1 MNELQIFNNPEFGEI
16 RTVEINGEPWLVG
29 KDVAKALGYGDTD
42 QALRKHVDKEDKVT
56 RRFNGEPKSKGGNPN
71 LTIINESGVYSLV
84 FSSKLPGAK
93 KFKRWVTSE
102 VLPTIRKQGAYLPP
116 EAAGKLAEGFQT
128 LTSGFQAMTVQVTAL
143 ADQVTALS
151 NRVAELEQGK
161 PRSGRFFLPEGGE
174 EEAQYIPGLAARRRW
189 MRTMS
194 EKLDLLSNKYDAPH
208 NELLHDIYMAMEK
221 RYGVVLN
228 EERLKTMEELELTDC
243 SMLSAIFY
251 NPELREGIQRSID
264 HNLAPENRGW

>member
-16 RTVEINGEPWLVG
+16 RTLEENGTVLFCG
-29 KDVAKALGYGDTD
+29 SDVAKALGYARPNEAVAKHCKGTLKRRTPTASGKQKMLFIPEADLYRLAFRSKVPSAEKFTD
-42 QALRKHVDKEDKVT
+42 
-56 RRFNGEPKSKGGNPN
+56 
-71 LTIINESGVYSLV
+71 
-84 FSSKLPGAK
+84 
-93 KFKRWVTSE
+93 WVVEE

-116 EAAGKLAEGFQT
+116 AAADKLAEGFQ
-128 LTSGFQAMTVQVTAL
+128 AL

-174 EEAQYIPGLAARRRW
+174 EEAQYIPGPAARRRW

-208 NELLHDIYMAMEK
+208 NELLHDIYMALEK

-228 EERLKTMEELELTDC
+228 EERLKTMEDLELTDC

-264 HNLAPENRGW
+264 HNLAPENRG

>member
-1 MNELQIFNNPEFGEI
+1 MMTP
-16 RTVEINGEPWLVG
+16 
-29 KDVAKALGYGDTD
+29 
-42 QALRKHVDKEDKVT
+42 
-56 RRFNGEPKSKGGNPN
+56 GGMQKFV
-71 LTIINESGVYSLV
+71 IINESGVYSLV

-102 VLPTIRKQGAYLPP
+102 VLPAIRKQGAYLPP
-116 EAAGKLAEGFQT
+116 EAAEKLAEGFQT

-161 PRSGRFFLPEGGE
+161 PRSDRFFLPEGGE

-208 NELLHDIYMAMEK
+208 NELLHDIYMALEK

>member
-16 RTVEINGEPWLVG
+16 RTLEENGTVLFCG
-29 KDVAKALGYGDTD
+29 SDVAKALGYARPNEAVAKHCKGTLKRRTPTASGKQKMLFIPEADLYRLAFRSKVPSAEKFTD
-42 QALRKHVDKEDKVT
+42 
-56 RRFNGEPKSKGGNPN
+56 
-71 LTIINESGVYSLV
+71 
-84 FSSKLPGAK
+84 
-93 KFKRWVTSE
+93 WVVEE

-116 EAAGKLAEGFQT
+116 AAADKLAEGFQ
-128 LTSGFQAMTVQVTAL
+128 AL

-174 EEAQYIPGLAARRRW
+174 EEAQYIPGPAARRRW

-208 NELLHDIYMAMEK
+208 NELLHDIYMALEK

-228 EERLKTMEELELTDC
+228 EERLKTMEDLELTDC
-243 SMLSAIFY
+243 S
-251 NPELREGIQRSID
+251 ID
-264 HNLAPENRGW
+264 RKSVV

>member
-1 MNELQIFNNPEFGEI
+1 MNGLQIFNNPEFGEI
-16 RTVEINGEPWLVG
+16 RTLEENGTVLFCG
-29 KDVAKALGYGDTD
+29 SDVAKALGYARPNEAVAKHCKGTLKRRTPTASGKQKMLFIPEADLYRLAFRSKVPSAEKFTD
-42 QALRKHVDKEDKVT
+42 
-56 RRFNGEPKSKGGNPN
+56 
-71 LTIINESGVYSLV
+71 
-84 FSSKLPGAK
+84 
-93 KFKRWVTSE
+93 WVVEE
-102 VLPTIRKQGAYLPP
+102 VLPAIRKQGAYLPP
-116 EAAGKLAEGFQT
+116 AAADKLAEGFQ
-128 LTSGFQAMTVQVTAL
+128 AL

-151 NRVAELEQGK
+151 NRVADLEQGK
-161 PRSGRFFLPEGGE
+161 PRSDRFFLPEGGE

-208 NELLHDIYMAMEK
+208 NELLHDIYMALEK

-228 EERLKTMEELELTDC
+228 EERLKTMEDLELTDC

>member
-16 RTVEINGEPWLVG
+16 RTLEENGTVLFCG
-29 KDVAKALGYGDTD
+29 SDVAKALGYARPNEAVAKHCKGTLKRRTPTASGKQKMLFIPEADLYRLAFRSKVPSAEKFTD
-42 QALRKHVDKEDKVT
+42 
-56 RRFNGEPKSKGGNPN
+56 
-71 LTIINESGVYSLV
+71 
-84 FSSKLPGAK
+84 
-93 KFKRWVTSE
+93 WVVEE

-116 EAAGKLAEGFQT
+116 AAADKLAEGFQ
-128 LTSGFQAMTVQVTAL
+128 AL

-174 EEAQYIPGLAARRRW
+174 EEAQYIPGPAARRRW

-208 NELLHDIYMAMEK
+208 NELLHDIYMALEK

-228 EERLKTMEELELTDC
+228 EERLKTMEDLELTDC

>member
-29 KDVAKALGYGDTD
+29 KDVAKALGYGKGKSLIN
-42 QALRKHVDKEDKVT
+42 AVAKHVDDEDKGVT
-56 RRFNGEPKSKGGNPN
+56 ELMTPGGMQKFV
-71 LTIINESGVYSLV
+71 IINESGVYSLV

-116 EAAGKLAEGFQT
+116 EAAEKLAEGFQT

-174 EEAQYIPGLAARRRW
+174 EEAQYIPGPAARRRW

-208 NELLHDIYMAMEK
+208 NELLHDIYMALEK

>member
-29 KDVAKALGYGDTD
+29 KDVAKALGYGKGKSLIN
-42 QALRKHVDKEDKVT
+42 AVAKHVDDEDRGVT
-56 RRFNGEPKSKGGNPN
+56 ELMTPGGMQKFV
-71 LTIINESGVYSLV
+71 IINESGVYSLV

-116 EAAGKLAEGFQT
+116 AAADKLAEGFQ
-128 LTSGFQAMTVQVTAL
+128 AL

-151 NRVAELEQGK
+151 NRVADLEQGK
-161 PRSGRFFLPEGGE
+161 PRSDRFFLPEGGE

-208 NELLHDIYMAMEK
+208 NELLHDIYMALEK

-228 EERLKTMEELELTDC
+228 EERLKTMEDLELTDC

>member
-29 KDVAKALGYGDTD
+29 KDVAKALGYSNTKA
-42 QALRKHVDKEDKVT
+42 ALAKHVDAEDKGGSQIT
-56 RRFNGEPKSKGGNPN
+56 TPSGEQYM
-71 LTIINESGVYSLV
+71 TIINESGVYSLV

-102 VLPTIRKQGAYLPP
+102 VLPAIRKQGAYLPP
-116 EAAGKLAEGFQT
+116 AAADKLAEGFQ
-128 LTSGFQAMTVQVTAL
+128 AL

-208 NELLHDIYMAMEK
+208 NELLHDIYMALEK

-228 EERLKTMEELELTDC
+228 EERLKTMEDLELTDC